1 MSNNYFMF
9 FRAATNMR
17 ENFTAPSRRQ
27 YESQEVIL
35 DLPIEPVEA
44 GLHPPVE
51 GGVREIS
58 LSYDSGLENESN
70 STTSANENG
79 QETRPGNSAIRIETS
94 VLKDDEKNDKSSSQ
108 FDKEQEAGPSQ
119 RQDVFI
125 FEMETGDTDDNE
137 IEEEGGDERIKRR
150 KSSKKK
156 RSSDLKV
163 FSIHNE
169 TGDTDDDDIDL
180 KNSLK
185 RTSKGKK
192 TSEKRLQD
200 DQESGELPKATNEE
214 KIQVISAASENVTES
229 NITDKETN
237 INVETVPEN
246 GESCITLSDNN
257 VADNDDDDDIEMTSF

>member
-1 MSNNYFMF
+1 MSDNYFMF

-17 ENFTAPSRRQ
+17 ENVTAPSRRE

-35 DLPIEPVEA
+35 DLPLEQVEA

-51 GGVREIS
+51 GGVREMS
-58 LSYDSGLENESN
+58 LGYDSGLENESN

-94 VLKDDEKNDKSSSQ
+94 ILKDDEKDDKSSSQ

-119 RQDVFI
+119 RQDMFI

-137 IEEEGGDERIKRR
+137 IEEEGSDERIKRR

-169 TGDTDDDDIDL
+169 TGDTEDDDIDFTNSIKRTARVRKLQRQNYKRIKSLGNYRRLQL
-180 KNSLK
+180 KNKLK
-185 RTSKGKK
+185 
-192 TSEKRLQD
+192 
-200 DQESGELPKATNEE
+200 
-214 KIQVISAASENVTES
+214 
-229 NITDKETN
+229 
-237 INVETVPEN
+237 
-246 GESCITLSDNN
+246 
-257 VADNDDDDDIEMTSF
+257 

>member
-1 MSNNYFMF
+1 MSDNYFML

-17 ENFTAPSRRQ
+17 ENMTAPNRRE

-44 GLHPPVE
+44 GLHHPVE
-51 GGVREIS
+51 GGVREMS

-79 QETRPGNSAIRIETS
+79 QETRPENSAIRIETS
-94 VLKDDEKNDKSSSQ
+94 ILKDDEKDDKSSSQ
-108 FDKEQEAGPSQ
+108 IDKEQEAGTS
-119 RQDVFI
+119 RGQDVFI

-137 IEEEGGDERIKRR
+137 IEEEGSDEIIKRR

-163 FSIHNE
+163 FSVHNE
-169 TGDTDDDDIDL
+169 TGDTEDDDIDFI
-180 KNSLK
+180 NSVK

-192 TSEKRLQD
+192 TSETKLQEE
-200 DQESGELPKATNEE
+200 QESGELLKATDEE
-214 KIQVISAASENVTES
+214 QTQVISAAASGNVTES
-229 NITDKETN
+229 NITDTETN
-237 INVETVPEN
+237 SNVETMPNN
-246 GESCITLSDNN
+246 GESSIKLGDDMAEN
-257 VADNDDDDDIEMTSF
+257 DNDIAITSF